1 MEQRYFDE
9 VEIGDEFE
17 EQQTP
22 TSEDVQTF
30 FTLTAAAAGASGG
43 GGGRRGPGDGR
54 FESAEGAKSVG
65 LDSPIIPGNMS
76 FAMMSRLVTDWAGIE
91 GRMHSLDVSFRR
103 PVHHNDVLTLQAL
116 VTDATDDDEGLRVKL
131 DVYMENERGERPVQ
145 GTAVVELPRR
155 PA

>member
-30 FTLTAAAAGASGG
+30 FSLTAVASNSSS
-43 GGGRRGPGDGR
+43 RGPGDGR
-54 FESAEGAKSVG
+54 FESKEGAKSVG

-76 FAMMSRLVTDWAGIE
+76 FAMMSRLVTDWAGME

-116 VTDATDDDEGLRVKL
+116 VTDTTDDDEGLRVKL

>member
-30 FTLTAAAAGASGG
+30 FSLTAAASNSSS
-43 GGGRRGPGDGR
+43 GRRGPSDGR
-54 FESAEGAKSVG
+54 FESKEGAKSVG

-76 FAMMSRLVTDWAGIE
+76 FAMMSRLVTDWAGFE

-116 VTDATDDDEGLRVKL
+116 VTDTTDDDEGLRVKL
-131 DVYMENERGERPVQ
+131 DVYMQNERGERPVQ

>member
-1 MEQRYFDE
+1 MEQRYFEE

-30 FTLTAAAAGASGG
+30 FTLTSGSSS
-43 GGGRRGPGDGR
+43 RNGPGDGR
-54 FESAEGAKSVG
+54 FESTEGAKSVG

-76 FAMMSRLVTDWAGIE
+76 FSMMSRLVTDWAGME

-103 PVHHNDVLTLQAL
+103 PVHHNDVLTLLAL
-116 VTDATDDDEGLRVKL
+116 VTDTTDGDEGPRVKL

>member
-17 EQQTP
+17 EEQTP

-30 FTLTAAAAGASGG
+30 FALTARSGNS

-54 FESAEGAKSVG
+54 FESKEGAKSVG

-103 PVHHNDVLTLQAL
+103 PVHHNDLLTLQAL
-116 VTDATDDDEGLRVKL
+116 VTDTTDDDEGLRVKL
-131 DVYMENERGERPVQ
+131 DVYMQNERGERPVQ